1 MKFPIIPAIVVA
13 VFVVGFF
20 TGRMS
25 APTSNTTAAA
35 PVAAAPMGQPPPMMP
50 PPAMMPP
57 SEPAGA
63 EAVTGV
69 VAEVIQVANY
79 TYMRLSTE
87 GGDEWAAV
95 STNTGITAGQKLTVR
110 VSTRMQGFVSKSLNR
125 TFDTIIF
132 GELGSGS
139 TGAPGPLAEG
149 AQLPPN
155 HPPMGAPPAAA
166 NPNDTVARAIDA
178 TRLAEPALSMRV
190 ADVFS
195 EKQMLAGHVVKV
207 TGKLSKVTDVAG
219 VHYGHL
225 SDASGKDD
233 LVIISKEALPNDQQ
247 VSVQGVVVLDKD
259 VGIGTKWAVALD
271 NVTVAK

>member
-13 VFVVGFF
+13 VFVLGFF

-25 APTSNTTAAA
+25 APTSSTTAA

-50 PPAMMPP
+50 PPNMMPP
-57 SEPAGA
+57 SEPTGG
-63 EAVTGV
+63 EVVTGV
-69 VAEVIQVANY
+69 VAEVMQVPNY
-79 TYMRLSTE
+79 TYVRLSTG

-95 STNTGITAGQKLTVR
+95 ATNTGITAGQKLTVR

-125 TFDTIIF
+125 TFDSIIF
-132 GELGSGS
+132 GELGSGAAA
-139 TGAPGPLAEG
+139 APGPLAEG

-155 HPPMGAPPAAA
+155 HPPMGAPPPAG
-166 NPNDTVARAIDA
+166 NPADTVAKAIDA
-178 TRLAEPALSMRV
+178 TRLADPALSMRV

-233 LVIISKEALPNDQQ
+233 LVIISKAALPNDQQ

-259 VGIGTKWAVALD
+259 VGIGAKWPVALD

>member
-13 VFVVGFF
+13 VFVLGFF

-25 APTSNTTAAA
+25 APTSNATST

-50 PPAMMPP
+50 PQAMP
-57 SEPAGA
+57 SEPMGGDT
-63 EAVTGV
+63 VTGV
-69 VAEVIQVANY
+69 VAEVMQVPNY
-79 TYMRLSTE
+79 TYVRLSTG

-95 STNTGITAGQKLTVR
+95 ATNTGITAGQKLTVR

-125 TFDTIIF
+125 TFDSIIF
-132 GELGSGS
+132 GELGSGA
-139 TGAPGPLAEG
+139 GAAPGPLAEG

-155 HPPMGAPPAAA
+155 HPPMGAPPA
-166 NPNDTVARAIDA
+166 NPADTVAKAIDA

-195 EKQMLAGHVVKV
+195 EKQMLAGRLVKV

-233 LVIISKEALPNDQQ
+233 LVVISKEALPNDQQ
-247 VSVQGVVVLDKD
+247 VSVQGLVVLDKD
-259 VGIGTKWAVALD
+259 VGIGAKWPVALD

>member
-25 APTSNTTAAA
+25 APTTNTTST

-57 SEPAGA
+57 AEPSGGD
-63 EAVTGV
+63 AVTGV
-69 VAEVIQVANY
+69 VAEVMQVPNY
-79 TYMRLSTE
+79 TYVRLSTE

-95 STNTGITAGQKLTVR
+95 ATNTGITAGQKLTVR

-125 TFDTIIF
+125 TFDSIIF
-132 GELGSGS
+132 GELGTAGS
-139 TGAPGPLAEG
+139 AAPGPLAEG

-166 NPNDTVARAIDA
+166 NPNDTVAKAIDA

-225 SDASGKDD
+225 TDTSGKDD

-259 VGIGTKWAVALD
+259 VGIGAKWAVALD

>member
-13 VFVVGFF
+13 VFVLGFF

-25 APTSNTTAAA
+25 APTSNTST
-35 PVAAAPMGQPPPMMP
+35 PVAMAPMGQPPPMMP
-50 PPAMMPP
+50 PPAMIPP
-57 SEPAGA
+57 SEPAGGD
-63 EAVTGV
+63 AVTGV
-69 VAEVIQVANY
+69 VSEVIQVPSY
-79 TYMRLSTE
+79 TYLRLSTE

-95 STNTGITAGQKLTVR
+95 ATNTGITAGQKLTVR

-125 TFDTIIF
+125 TFDSIIF
-132 GELGSGS
+132 GELGSGA
-139 TGAPGPLAEG
+139 GAAPGPLAEG

-166 NPNDTVARAIDA
+166 NPNDTVAKAIDA

-207 TGKLSKVTDVAG
+207 SGKLSKVTDVAG

-259 VGIGTKWAVALD
+259 VGIGAKWAVALD

>member
-13 VFVVGFF
+13 VFVLGFF

-25 APTSNTTAAA
+25 APTSSTPSA

-50 PPAMMPP
+50 PPNMMPP
-57 SEPAGA
+57 SEPSGA
-63 EAVTGV
+63 DVVTGV
-69 VAEVIQVANY
+69 VAEVMQVPNY
-79 TYMRLSTE
+79 TYVRLSTG

-95 STNTGITAGQKLTVR
+95 ATNTGITAGQKLTVR

-125 TFDTIIF
+125 TFDSIIF
-132 GELGSGS
+132 GELGSGGS
-139 TGAPGPLAEG
+139 AAPGPLAEG

-155 HPPMGAPPAAA
+155 HPPMGAPPA
-166 NPNDTVARAIDA
+166 NPADTVAKAIDA

-195 EKQMLAGHVVKV
+195 EKQMLAGRLVKV
-207 TGKLSKVTDVAG
+207 SGKLSKVTDVAG

-225 SDASGKDD
+225 SDTSGKDD

-247 VSVQGVVVLDKD
+247 VSVQGVVVLEKD
-259 VGIGTKWAVALD
+259 VGIGAKWPVALD